1 MHDVVVYFSS
11 LPKIADR
18 DRKVQVLQAFADGVR
33 ASGASVMIQKEYAV
47 VDCKLAVI
55 LGWVGKSIRG
65 PHIQLRQNVID
76 HQRRNGH
83 HVMPVDGSCFKFAD
97 KENVFL
103 RYSLDGVFYNTNN
116 YANVNSSATKWQEI
130 QNKLNLDLRPWRDG
144 GDHVLVCLQR
154 DGGWSMKGTDMVEWT
169 HRTVN
174 HIRSVT
180 TRPILIRPHPKHKIN
195 LSSLTNRPGVR
206 ESNQSS
212 ALQQDLKH
220 AWAAVFYNSSASV
233 AAVLAGVPVFVD
245 DADCVAWQVANHD
258 LCKIETPIMPDRT
271 QWLYDLSAAHWTDAD
286 SRSGAIY
293 QHFLKLM

>member
-1 MHDVVVYFSS
+1 M
-11 LPKIADR
+11 
-18 DRKVQVLQAFADGVR
+18 
-33 ASGASVMIQKEYAV
+33 
-47 VDCKLAVI
+47 
-55 LGWVGKSIRG
+55 
-65 PHIQLRQNVID
+65 
-76 HQRRNGH
+76 
-83 HVMPVDGSCFKFAD
+83 
-97 KENVFL
+97 
-103 RYSLDGVFYNTNN
+103 
-116 YANVNSSATKWQEI
+116 
-130 QNKLNLDLRPWRDG
+130 
-144 GDHVLVCLQR
+144 
-154 DGGWSMKGTDMVEWT
+154 
-169 HRTVN
+169 
-174 HIRSVT
+174 T

-212 ALQQDLKH
+212 TLQQDLKH